1 MRRSNLAGHRDE
13 LITFPVFY
21 QLKPSEPLA
30 YPIAQQPAP
39 GEALEIAPGVRWLR
53 MPLPFE
59 LNHINLWL
67 LEEEDGWTIV
77 DTGLNLDDIKRSWEA
92 VLADHCRAKPVKRIV
107 VTHCHPDHLGLARW
121 LGEKTGAGT
130 WITQGEILNAY
141 AWFHQLP
148 NYDVDGMVGFFRRH
162 GLDEARAG
170 LLFNRGPT
178 YRGRVDGLPIEYR
191 RLLETDFLRIGGHDW
206 RVIVGYG
213 HSPEHA
219 SLYCA
224 ELDVLIS
231 GDMLLPRIS
240 TNVSAMS
247 SNPDGDPIR
256 LFLDSIARYAALP
269 ESTLVL
275 PSHGRP
281 FRGIQARIAELDRH
295 HAGRFEA
302 LVAAC
307 DTPKSACE
315 LIPTLFNRELDAHQ
329 IMFAMG
335 ESIAHLNY
343 LEHAGRLRRT
353 QDAGVFRFVATQQD
367 RRG

>member
-1 MRRSNLAGHRDE
+1 MASRRRAE
-13 LITFPVFY
+13 LIIFPGFN
-21 QLKPSEPLA
+21 QLEPFEPIT
-30 YPIAQQPAP
+30 YPFTQQPGP
-39 GEALEIAPGVRWLR
+39 GEAIELVPGVRWVR
-53 MPLPFE
+53 MLLPFE

-67 LEEEDGWTIV
+67 LEEEDGWTLV
-77 DTGLNLDDIKRSWEA
+77 DTGLNLDDIKANWED
-92 VLADHCRAKPVKRIV
+92 VLAAHCREKPVKRIV

-130 WITQGEILNAY
+130 WITQGEMLNAY

-162 GLDEARAG
+162 GLDAARADM
-170 LLFNRGPT
+170 LFDRGPT

-191 RLLETDFLRIGGHDW
+191 RLLEADFVRIGGCDW

-224 ELDVLIS
+224 ERNVLIS

-240 TNVSAMS
+240 TNVSVMS

-256 LFLDSIARYAALP
+256 LFLDSIARFAPLP
-269 ESTLVL
+269 EETLVL
-275 PSHGRP
+275 PSHGKP
-281 FRGIQARIAELDRH
+281 FRGIRARVAQLAEH
-295 HAGRFEA
+295 HRERFDA

-307 DTPKSACE
+307 DVPKSACE
-315 LIPTLFNRELDAHQ
+315 LIPTLFKRELDAHQ
-329 IMFAMG
+329 TMFAMG
-335 ESIAHLNY
+335 EAIAHLNY
-343 LEHAGRLRRT
+343 LEHAGRVRRASGA
-353 QDAGVFRFVATQQD
+353 DGVFRFVAP
-367 RRG
+367 